1 MLKTSNIRSMA
12 QILRDMK
19 NPPLEEDSDKDKPG
33 TQGDKEAYQKKRKEI
48 ANKFGVESCSALK
61 DENERKACYAA
72 LDAAHVSDD
81 EEEDGEKKEEVQK
94 EAHVK
99 HECPKC
105 KGEGCEHCDG
115 KGYHVEDEDEDPVGK
130 NEEVEID
137 EKFAGWIAF
146 YGGKKLE
153 IRPKKGEIDSLWDA
167 KKSAI
172 DHFKVPKSKQGLLAI
187 KPAHEEVEIEEMPN
201 RANMEKIN
209 SLIKKHS
216 GKFKWRDE
224 VLYVEK
230 GIEKDVTSLIKKGG
244 LTATVKVSSNPM
256 REEVELDESLAL
268 QLKMAFSDAKIKM
281 KSKKGKIVI
290 AKRDKKK
297 AMDTLTKVLPS
308 RLKKYVDKAV
318 DNFLVF
324 EEVEIEEKKAATG
337 YELYHKDFSSAMQ
350 HAYAHA
356 KKKGVIVD
364 PKEIDDKVATGPKK
378 PSNGKTNRYIL
389 GTNSRKKVHI
399 QVANLD
405 NKRYELNM
413 YIESKTFDALEKVRG
428 MIKERSVTQN
438 KFFPKVL
445 MDGIR
450 KVIPGVKLVRH
461 TINHPRSKQTIP
473 GLGLQL
479 PGDKGIRVMV
489 QYDKEDSPAPKGLDK
504 TIVDIDPE
512 TGKKEVTD
520 TSLRDGYT
528 VWVNEVGKVWS
539 KGEVKWVQSK
549 DFRDPKKVVQFLKTK
564 VKRMAKEEVVVE
576 REMTDAEKD
585 KREEIVLSLKKKT
598 KDFKERYGDKWK
610 EVMYATATKMAM
622 GEEKDKKESS
632 SKKDKINLK
641 PTMDETMKKYKD
653 LLKGLKEK
661 KSTTEDSDKDTP
673 GTQGDNA
680 EWQKKRSAV
689 LKKFGV
695 KSCAALGTEEEKK
708 ACYKAL
714 DDAHVADH
722 EEEVKKE
729 QVEVD
734 ARKKGYKEA
743 MKRIESRRTKVAE
756 KDKKKKDWYM
766 DDSQEGPAKPKSVKE
781 AVTSGGVEYGEQDF
795 DHGARLDHAAPN
807 LDINMR
813 MAEFAEQGLEGP
825 YLFKGETYFFDRKV
839 NGWYSLSSED
849 YVDDAMNAEL
859 GYHYT
864 RDGGYKKQFSS

>member
-1 MLKTSNIRSMA
+1 MFKTSHLQELARRYSSMYA
-12 QILRDMK
+12 
-19 NPPLEEDSDKDKPG
+19 PEPVEESD
-33 TQGDKEAYQKKRKEI
+33 TKE
-48 ANKFGVESCSALK
+48 
-61 DENERKACYAA
+61 D
-72 LDAAHVSDD
+72 
-81 EEEDGEKKEEVQK
+81 
-94 EAHVK
+94 HVK

-130 NEEVEID
+130 NEEVEIEEHCGECEMGIEEEVS
-137 EKFAGWIAF
+137 EKD
-146 YGGKKLE
+146 YDSL
-153 IRPKKGEIDSLWDA
+153 KKGDTITIEYKGAMSSG
-167 KKSAI
+167 KSS
-172 DHFKVPKSKQGLLAI
+172 FKVTAKNIVGKAKVGKVTLQSTKNPKGVKHFLYKRGNKVSFAQGDMAASVV
-187 KPAHEEVEIEEMPN
+187 KYTKEEVELDEMPN

-209 SLIKKHS
+209 SLLKKYA

-224 VLYVEK
+224 ELYVEK
-230 GIEKDVTSLIKKGG
+230 GIEKDVANRIKISG
-244 LTATVKVSSNPM
+244 LNMPTIKISSNPM
-256 REEVELDESLAL
+256 REEDEI
-268 QLKMAFSDAKIKM
+268 D
-281 KSKKGKIVI
+281 
-290 AKRDKKK
+290 
-297 AMDTLTKVLPS
+297 
-308 RLKKYVDKAV
+308 
-318 DNFLVF
+318 
-324 EEVEIEEKKAATG
+324 EKKAATG

-378 PSNGKTNRYIL
+378 PSSGKTNRYIL
-389 GTNSRKKVHI
+389 GTNTKKNVHI

-405 NKRYELNM
+405 NKRFELNM
-413 YIESKTFDALEKVRG
+413 YIEGAIKESALDKVRG
-428 MIKERSVTQN
+428 MIKERSVTQD

-461 TINHPRSKQTIP
+461 TLKHPRSKETIP

-479 PGDKGIRVMV
+479 SGDKGIRVMI

-520 TSLRDGYT
+520 TSLRDGYV

-549 DFRDPKKVVQFLKTK
+549 EFRDPKKVVQFLKTK
-564 VKRMAKEEVVVE
+564 VKRMAKEEVEIDESKALQIIMALDDAGIKSKKVKGSQQVSVAKKDYKKAQNILRPEAGLRPLLKAEEVVVE

-661 KSTTEDSDKDTP
+661 KSTTEDTDKDTP

-743 MKRIESRRTKVAE
+743 IKRIEARRTKVSE
-756 KDKKKKDWYM
+756 K
-766 DDSQEGPAKPKSVKE
+766 EIPVKE
-781 AVTSGGVEYGEQDF
+781 AVTLGGVEYGEQDF

-813 MAEFAEQGLEGP
+813 MAEFTEQGLEGP

-849 YVDDAMNAEL
+849 YVDDATNAEL